1 MKLFWE
7 RSFMNITI
15 IGASRGIGK
24 EILLQSLKAGHA
36 VTVLARHPDKIEI
49 KDEKLNIIK
58 GDFLDYNSVS
68 ESVKNADVVVVSVG
82 AMPTRK
88 TVNLFSQ
95 GTKNLLDVIKKENL
109 HPLIIA
115 VTGIGAGDSRGHGGF
130 FYNKIFQPLLLKT
143 MYEDKDRQEQM
154 LMSEYD
160 NWIIVRPGMLTKGN
174 KTGKYKAVN
183 NLAGIKGG
191 KISRAD
197 VAHFILA
204 QTENPAYL
212 RKTPLLIY

>member
-1 MKLFWE
+1 
-7 RSFMNITI
+7 MNITI

-24 EILLQSLKAGHA
+24 EILLQSLKARHA

-95 GTKNLLDVIKKENL
+95 GTKHLLDVIKKENL